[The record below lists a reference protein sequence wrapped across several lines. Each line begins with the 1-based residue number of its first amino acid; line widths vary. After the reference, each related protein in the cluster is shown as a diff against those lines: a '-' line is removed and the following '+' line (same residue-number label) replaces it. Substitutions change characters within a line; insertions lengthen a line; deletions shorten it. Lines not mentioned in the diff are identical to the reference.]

1 MDGWQHL
8 LRRQRSLQSEA
19 RSEHQRRTSLLP
31 SRVSPVAHV
40 GRRLPLTTLA
50 ASGPDTTSAAATAK
64 NTNRCSGGA
73 ALPSPAPSLRPS
85 PAPDRRPPWTLERV
99 EGWRPRPEIVTD
111 LSRGGLLELMR
122 DEWSEVDRHY

>member
-19 RSEHQRRTSLLP
+19 RSEHHRRAPLLP

-40 GRRLPLTTLA
+40 GRRLLLTTLA
-50 ASGPDTTSAAATAK
+50 ASGPDTTAAAATAK

-73 ALPSPAPSLRPS
+73 ALPSPAP
-85 PAPDRRPPWTLERV
+85 DRRPPWTLERV
-99 EGWRPRPEIVTD
+99 EAGDRDGETRDCDRMTG
-111 LSRGGLLELMR
+111 SRGKRGER
-122 DEWSEVDRHY
+122 EYKGR